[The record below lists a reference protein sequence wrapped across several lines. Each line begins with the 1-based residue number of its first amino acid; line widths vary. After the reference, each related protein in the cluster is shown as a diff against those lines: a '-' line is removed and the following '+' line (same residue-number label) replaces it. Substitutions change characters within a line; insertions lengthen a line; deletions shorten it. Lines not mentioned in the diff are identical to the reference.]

1 MNFCVFCGL
10 LAALDTGFDVAASGA
25 VAIATTGTVIKLRI
39 RCFDL
44 RTLLY
49 SYQSNK

>member
-1 MNFCVFCGL
+1 MNFCVFCAL
-10 LAALDTGFDVAASGA
+10 LAALDTGFDELASGA
-25 VAIATTGTVIKLRI
+25 VAIVSTGTVVKLRI

-44 RTLLY
+44 RTLWY